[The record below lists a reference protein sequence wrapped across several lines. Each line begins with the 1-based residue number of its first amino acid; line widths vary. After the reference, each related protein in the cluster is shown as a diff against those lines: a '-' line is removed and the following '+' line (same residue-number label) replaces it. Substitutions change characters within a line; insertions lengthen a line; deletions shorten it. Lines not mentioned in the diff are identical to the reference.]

1 MQLIQTAADLAA
13 LIERLRREPLVA
25 VDTEAASFHRYHDRI
40 YLLQLSS
47 RGETAVVDPREESWS
62 R

>member
-13 LIERLRREPLVA
+13 LIERLRREPLIA
-25 VDTEAASFHRYHDRI
+25 VDTEAASFHRYQDRI

-47 RGETAVVDPREESWS
+47 RGSTTAVSPREES
-62 R
+62 